1 MSYNPFDPKDL
12 INPTKLENYIN
23 PLSPYGPKNHL
34 FDDDDDDDDCS
45 VENAIGV
52 FFFSTNYIPHSSD
65 AYNDSNFIILK
76 IFFFFERQEY
86 ETKFLRNG
94 QRI

>member
-1 MSYNPFDPKDL
+1 MSYNPLDPKDL

-45 VENAIGV
+45 VENGIGV
-52 FFFSTNYIPHSSD
+52 FF
-65 AYNDSNFIILK
+65 
-76 IFFFFERQEY
+76 
-86 ETKFLRNG
+86 
-94 QRI
+94 

>member
-34 FDDDDDDDDCS
+34 FDDDDDDDDDCS
-45 VENAIGV
+45 VENDVAV
-52 FFFSTNYIPHSSD
+52 FFLALITL
-65 AYNDSNFIILK
+65 IILPMF
-76 IFFFFERQEY
+76 IMIV
-86 ETKFLRNG
+86 TS
-94 QRI
+94 

>member
-12 INPTKLENYIN
+12 INPTKLKNYIN

-34 FDDDDDDDDCS
+34 FDDDDDDDDDDCI

-52 FFFSTNYIPHSSD
+52 FFLALITLLIFPML
-65 AYNDSNFIILK
+65 II
-76 IFFFFERQEY
+76 IV
-86 ETKFLRNG
+86 TS
-94 QRI
+94 

>member
-1 MSYNPFDPKDL
+1 MSYNPLDPKDL

-34 FDDDDDDDDCS
+34 FDDDDDDDDDDDCI

-52 FFFSTNYIPHSSD
+52 FFLALITFL
-65 AYNDSNFIILK
+65 ILPML
-76 IFFFFERQEY
+76 IMIV
-86 ETKFLRNG
+86 TS
-94 QRI
+94 